1 MVYDAV
7 IVGAGHNGLA
17 AAVHLATKGWKVG
30 VFEAADRPGG
40 AIRTEECTLPG
51 FRHDLYA
58 MNLSL
63 FAGSPFLAAH
73 KDGLQR
79 HGLAFVPAPDS
90 FASAFP
96 DATWLGVSQD
106 PEATTSRIAMM
117 SAPDAEAWRAMMV
130 TFSAEAPHIFALLGA
145 PMPSWTTL
153 RALWG
158 AYRARGLAGIGALAR
173 LILSSPRDFLDRHFE
188 AAKLKTMMSVWGM
201 HLDFPPDAAGGA
213 LFPYLESM
221 ACQCFGMVIGRGGAD
236 TVTAALTGYL
246 QERGGE
252 LHLASRVAEVTHVD
266 GKASG
271 IRLADGQIVEAKR
284 AVIANVHPKRLCD
297 QLLKG
302 SNLQNYRTG
311 LDGFKPGPGTM
322 MIHYALTVLPAWAA
336 GEALRRFAY
345 VHLAPDY
352 ATMTRTYDQAK
363 AGLLPETP
371 ILVVGQPTAI
381 DPDRAPEGRHI
392 LWVQVRVLPSLIEGD
407 AAGTIDG
414 TDWDEIKELYADR
427 VSALIERYAPGF
439 RELVLSRTVVSPK
452 DLERENPNLIG
463 GDSLSGSHHLDQNF
477 LFRPLFGWS
486 RYKTPVKKLY
496 VVGASTW
503 PGAGVGAGSGFI
515 LGKMLAG
522 A

>member
-1 MVYDAV
+1 MLYDAV

-17 AAVHLATKGWKVG
+17 TAVHLATKGWTVG
-30 VFEAADRPGG
+30 VFEAAERPGG

-73 KDGLQR
+73 RDGLQR
-79 HGLAFVPAPDS
+79 HGLDFVPAPDS

-106 PEATTSRIAMM
+106 AETTIARIAGF
-117 SAPDAEAWRAMMV
+117 SARDADVWRAMMA
-130 TFSAEAPHIFALLGA
+130 TFMTEAPHIFALLGA
-145 PMPSWTTL
+145 PMPSWATL
-153 RALWG
+153 RALWA
-158 AYRARGLAGIGALAR
+158 AYRAKGMAGLGALAR
-173 LILSSPRDFLDRHFE
+173 LILASPRDFLDRHFE
-188 AAKLKTMMSVWGM
+188 AAKLKAMMSVWGM

-236 TVTAALTGYL
+236 TVVKALTGYL
-246 QERGGE
+246 EERGGE
-252 LHLASRVAEVTHVD
+252 LHLASPVAEVILAN

-271 IRLADGQIVEAKR
+271 IRLADGRIVEAKR
-284 AVIANVHPKRLCD
+284 AIIANVHPARVCN
-297 QLLKG
+297 QLLK
-302 SNLQNYRTG
+302 NVELAKYKIAV
-311 LDGFKPGPGTM
+311 DGFKPGPGTM
-322 MIHYALTVLPAWAA
+322 MIHYALADLPRWAA

-352 ATMTRTYDQAK
+352 SAMARTYDQAK

-381 DPDRAPEGRHI
+381 DPDRAPGGKHI
-392 LWVQVRVLPSLIEGD
+392 LWVQVRVLPYLIAGD
-407 AAGTIDG
+407 AGGTIDG
-414 TDWDEIKELYADR
+414 TDWDGVKELYADR
-427 VSALIERYAPGF
+427 VSALIEGYAPGF
-439 RELVLSRTVVSPK
+439 HDLVLGRTVVSPK
-452 DLERENPNLIG
+452 DLERANPNLIG

-486 RYKTPVKKLY
+486 RYKTPVDNLY